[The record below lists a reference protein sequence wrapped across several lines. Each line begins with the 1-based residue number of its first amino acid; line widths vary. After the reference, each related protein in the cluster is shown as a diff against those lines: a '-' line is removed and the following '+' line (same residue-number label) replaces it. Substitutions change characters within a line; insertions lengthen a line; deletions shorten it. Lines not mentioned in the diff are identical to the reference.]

1 MAALPSSAARRAL
14 TLILL
19 CACIAPSAARAH
31 QQSLSFGE
39 LRVRGARIEGRI
51 RFSAADLLPLL
62 HLAPAGEQRVQLTQ
76 HDLDRAG
83 PALWKATLG
92 ELRVR
97 SSGENCAGAPGGLAL
112 EDEDGVLIAG
122 TWTCPGPVTD
132 LEVRVGF
139 LELIAPGHTHLAKI
153 VFDDGEPGDVA
164 QRIAQQGA
172 ETFSVGRARSTRSTA
187 LRFLRLGVLHIFTGY
202 DHIAFL
208 IGLLL
213 LGGSFPTLV
222 KIVTSFTLAH
232 SITLALAALDILA
245 PPPRLIEPL
254 IAASIV
260 FVAAENLWAL
270 RSRGESRDAEAA
282 AALRHRWML
291 TFAFGLV
298 HGFGFASALRALHLP
313 RAGLAASLVTFNLG
327 VEAGQLCIVAVA
339 LPLLAFLRTKR
350 WFVPA
355 GVRALSGAV
364 GAAGIFWLVQRLAA
378 G

>member
-19 CACIAPSAARAH
+19 CAGLAPRPARAH

-39 LRVRGARIEGRI
+39 LRVRGARIEGRL

-62 HLAPAGEQRVQLTQ
+62 QLAPAGDQNVQLTQ
-76 HDLDRAG
+76 RDLERAG
-83 PALWKATLG
+83 PALAKATIG
-92 ELRVR
+92 ELRLR
-97 SSGENCAGAPGGLAL
+97 SSGEDCVGAPGGTTL

-139 LELIAPGHTHLAKI
+139 LDLIAPGHTHLAKI

-172 ETFSVGRARSTRSTA
+172 ETFSVGRARSTGSTA

-202 DHIAFL
+202 DHVAFL

-213 LGGSFPTLV
+213 LGGSFRTLV

-254 IAASIV
+254 IAASSGALGNLA
-260 FVAAENLWAL
+260 FMSRRTAVAEPLLKRARPRRPTARPRNLRRQQQRPRQSL
-270 RSRGESRDAEAA
+270 RFDRTSGRSRVR
-282 AALRHRWML
+282 LRRS
-291 TFAFGLV
+291 GNQ
-298 HGFGFASALRALHLP
+298 R
-313 RAGLAASLVTFNLG
+313 R
-327 VEAGQLCIVAVA
+327 
-339 LPLLAFLRTKR
+339 
-350 WFVPA
+350 
-355 GVRALSGAV
+355 SGA
-364 GAAGIFWLVQRLAA
+364 
-378 G
+378 